1 MGARLARVLPLL
13 VSVLVNIH
21 SPARPRVNKF
31 AIRRPALAVLAY
43 LLAYL
48 AGCASPLSRDTLD
61 QATPGI
67 TLSDVL
73 AAPDRHIGQ
82 VILISGNILNLQNRP
97 DGTRLEIL
105 AYPTSER
112 GFPNTSEP
120 ALGRVSLHYP
130 GYLDRL
136 IYQPGR
142 QISAAGRVIGTVP
155 ATANTPPQPLLRPLE
170 LALLPESPTYYSPIH
185 IGIGFSFGF

>member
-1 MGARLARVLPLL
+1 MKLFVRWLC
-13 VSVLVNIH
+13 S
-21 SPARPRVNKF
+21 
-31 AIRRPALAVLAY
+31 AVLAC
-43 LLAYL
+43 LLAHL
-48 AGCASPLSRDTLD
+48 AGCASPLSRDVLD
-61 QATPGI
+61 QATPGA
-67 TLSDVL
+67 TLAEVL
-73 AAPDRHIGQ
+73 AAPDRHLGQ
-82 VILISGNILNLQNRP
+82 VVLIAGSVLRVENRP

-105 AYPTSER
+105 AYPASER
-112 GFPNTSEP
+112 GLPNTSEP

-142 QISAAGRVIGTVP
+142 QVSAAGRVVGTVP
-155 ATANTPPQPLLRPLE
+155 ATADAPPQPLLQSLE

>member
-1 MGARLARVLPLL
+1 MKL
-13 VSVLVNIH
+13 SVRWL
-21 SPARPRVNKF
+21 S
-31 AIRRPALAVLAY
+31 LAVLAY
-43 LLAYL
+43 LLAHL
-48 AGCASPLSRDTLD
+48 AGCASPLSRDVLGQT
-61 QATPGI
+61 TPGA
-67 TLSDVL
+67 TLAEVL
-73 AAPDRHIGQ
+73 AAPERHLGQ
-82 VILISGNILNLQNRP
+82 VVLIAGNVLRVENRP

-142 QISAAGRVIGTVP
+142 QVSAAGRVIGTVP
-155 ATANTPPQPLLRPLE
+155 ATADAPPQPLLAPLE
-170 LALLPESPTYYSPIH
+170 LALLPESPTYYSPVH